1 LNISPR
7 IIINKGKIMKALV
20 CNEFGPTENLVLEE
34 RSVPTPGKGEI
45 LVDIK
50 AAGVNFPDVLTVQ
63 GKYQFKPELPF
74 IPGAEVAGIV
84 SAVGEGVV
92 SHKVGD
98 KVISTLQIGGFSEQ
112 CVASEH
118 GSFGMGE
125 TMSFE
130 QAAGFAITYGTS
142 YYALKQ
148 QANIQPG
155 ETLLVLGAA
164 GGVGIATIQIAKA
177 MGVKVIAAASSEE
190 KLDFACEAGADL
202 RINYSEENLK
212 DKVKE
217 LTGGK
222 GADVIYDPV
231 GGDFSEQAFRAIAW
245 NGRFLVIG
253 FASGPIPK
261 IPLNLCF
268 LKGAS
273 LVGVL
278 WGAGAARS
286 PMESRQN
293 FDELI
298 AMIDGGQFS
307 PLVTEVY
314 SLDDYKSAFASISE
328 RRAKGKVILSMD

>member
-1 LNISPR
+1 
-7 IIINKGKIMKALV
+7 MKALV
-20 CNEFGPTENLVLEE
+20 CNEFGPTENLALEE
-34 RSVPTPGKGEI
+34 RPVPTPGKGEI

-74 IPGAEVAGIV
+74 VPGGEVAGIV
-84 SAVGEGVV
+84 TAVGEGVT
-92 SHKVGD
+92 SRKVGD
-98 KVISTLQIGGFSEQ
+98 KVISTIQIGGFAEQ
-112 CVASEH
+112 CVGSEH
-118 GSFGMGE
+118 GAFAMGE

-148 QANIQPG
+148 QAKIKPG

-177 MGVKVIAAASSEE
+177 MGVTVIAAASTEE

-202 RINYSEENLK
+202 RINYTTENLK

-222 GADVIYDPV
+222 GVDVVYDPV

-245 NGRFLVIG
+245 DGRFLVIG

-261 IPLNLCF
+261 IPLNLCL

-273 LVGVL
+273 LVGVF
-278 WGAGAARS
+278 WGAWVARN
-286 PMESRQN
+286 PMESRKN

-298 AMIDGGQFS
+298 EMIDGGQFS

-314 SLDDYKSAFASISE
+314 PLSDYKAAFASITE
-328 RRAKGKVILSMD
+328 RRAKGKVILSNS

>member
-1 LNISPR
+1 
-7 IIINKGKIMKALV
+7 MKALV
-20 CNEFGPTENLVLEE
+20 CNELGPTDNLTLEE
-34 RSVPTPGKGEI
+34 RPTPVPGKGEI
-45 LVDIK
+45 LVDVK

-74 IPGAEVAGIV
+74 VPGVEVAGIV
-84 SAVGEGVV
+84 AGVGEGVT
-92 SHKVGD
+92 SRKVGD
-98 KVISTLQIGGFSEQ
+98 RVISTLPIGGFSEQ
-112 CVASEH
+112 CIGSEH
-118 GSFGMGE
+118 GSFSMGE

-148 QANIQPG
+148 QAKIRPG

-177 MGVKVIAAASSEE
+177 MGATVIAAASTED

-212 DKVKE
+212 EQVKA

-222 GADVIYDPV
+222 GVDVIYDPV

-245 NGRFLVIG
+245 DGRFLVIG
-253 FASGPIPK
+253 FASGPIPA
-261 IPLNLCF
+261 IPLNLML

-273 LVGVL
+273 LVGVF
-278 WGAGAARS
+278 WGAWAARF
-286 PMESRQN
+286 PLESQNN

-298 AMIDGGQFS
+298 KMIDSRQFS

-314 SLDDYKSAFASISE
+314 PLDQYKAAFASISE
-328 RRAKGKVILSMD
+328 RRAKGKVILSMA

>member
-1 LNISPR
+1 
-7 IIINKGKIMKALV
+7 MKALV
-20 CNEFGPTENLVLEE
+20 CNEFGPAENLSLEE
-34 RSVPTPGKGEI
+34 RPAPSPGKGEI

-50 AAGVNFPDVLTVQ
+50 AAGVNFPDILTVQ

-74 IPGAEVAGIV
+74 VPGAEVAGIV
-84 SAVGEGVV
+84 TAVGEGVT

-98 KVISTLQIGGFSEQ
+98 KVISTLQVGGFSEQ

-148 QANIQPG
+148 QAKIQPG

-177 MGVKVIAAASSEE
+177 MGAKVIAAASSEE

-245 NGRFLVIG
+245 DGRFLVIG
-253 FASGPIPK
+253 FASGPIPA
-261 IPLNLCF
+261 IPLNLML

-273 LVGVL
+273 LVGVF
-278 WGAGAARS
+278 WGAWAARF

-298 AMIDGGQFS
+298 EMIDGGQFS

-314 SLDDYKSAFASISE
+314 SLDDYKAAFESISE
-328 RRAKGKVILSMD
+328 RRAKGKVILSNG

>member
-1 LNISPR
+1 
-7 IIINKGKIMKALV
+7 MKALV
-20 CNEFGPTENLVLEE
+20 CNELGPTENLTLEE
-34 RSVPTPGKGEI
+34 RPTPVPGKGEI
-45 LVDIK
+45 LVDVK
-50 AAGVNFPDVLTVQ
+50 AAGVNFPDVLPVQ

-74 IPGAEVAGIV
+74 VPGVEVAGIV
-84 SAVGEGVV
+84 AAVGEGVT
-92 SHKVGD
+92 SRKVGER
-98 KVISTLQIGGFSEQ
+98 VIATLPIGGFSEQ
-112 CVASEH
+112 CIGSEY

-125 TMSFE
+125 TMSYE
-130 QAAGFAITYGTS
+130 QAAGFAVTYGTS

-148 QANIQPG
+148 QAKIQPG

-177 MGVKVIAAASSEE
+177 MGATVIAAASTEE

-212 DKVKE
+212 DQVKA

-222 GADVIYDPV
+222 GVDVIYDPV

-245 NGRFLVIG
+245 DGRFLVIG
-253 FASGPIPK
+253 FASGPIPA
-261 IPLNLCF
+261 IPLNLML

-273 LVGVL
+273 LVGVF
-278 WGAGAARS
+278 WGAWAARFPS
-286 PMESRQN
+286 ESQNN

-298 AMIDGGQFS
+298 RMIDSGQFS

-314 SLDDYKSAFASISE
+314 PLDQYKAAFASISE
-328 RRAKGKVILSMD
+328 RRAKGKVILSMA

>member
-1 LNISPR
+1 
-7 IIINKGKIMKALV
+7 MKALV
-20 CNEFGPTENLVLEE
+20 CNEFGPAENLALEE
-34 RSVPTPGKGEI
+34 RPSPSPGKGEI

-74 IPGAEVAGIV
+74 VPGAEVAGIV
-84 SAVGEGVV
+84 TAVGEGVT

-148 QANIQPG
+148 QAKIQPG

-177 MGVKVIAAASSEE
+177 MGAKVIAAASSEE
-190 KLDFACEAGADL
+190 KLNFACEAGADL

-222 GADVIYDPV
+222 GVDVIYDPV

-245 NGRFLVIG
+245 DGRFLVIG
-253 FASGPIPK
+253 FASGPIPAM
-261 IPLNLCF
+261 PLNLAL

-273 LVGVL
+273 LVGVF
-278 WGAGAARS
+278 WGAWAARF
-286 PMESRQN
+286 PMESRKN

-298 AMIDGGQFS
+298 AMIDEGKFS

-314 SLDDYKSAFASISE
+314 SLDDYKAAFASISE
-328 RRAKGKVILSMD
+328 RRAKGKVILSNG

>member
-1 LNISPR
+1 
-7 IIINKGKIMKALV
+7 MKALV
-20 CNEFGPTENLVLEE
+20 CNELGPTDNLTLEE
-34 RSVPTPGKGEI
+34 RPTPVPGKGEI
-45 LVDIK
+45 LVDVK

-74 IPGAEVAGIV
+74 VPGVEVAGIV
-84 SAVGEGVV
+84 AGVGEGVT
-92 SHKVGD
+92 SRKVGD
-98 KVISTLQIGGFSEQ
+98 RVISTLPIGGFSEQ
-112 CVASEH
+112 CIGSEH
-118 GSFGMGE
+118 GSFSMGE

-148 QANIQPG
+148 QAKIRPG

-177 MGVKVIAAASSEE
+177 MGATVIAAASTED

-212 DKVKE
+212 EQVKA

-222 GADVIYDPV
+222 GVDVIYDPV

-245 NGRFLVIG
+245 DGRFLVIG
-253 FASGPIPK
+253 FASGPIPA
-261 IPLNLCF
+261 IPLNLML

-273 LVGVL
+273 LVGVF
-278 WGAGAARS
+278 WGAWAARF
-286 PMESRQN
+286 PLESQNN

-298 AMIDGGQFS
+298 KMIDSRQFS

-314 SLDDYKSAFASISE
+314 PLDQYKAAFASISE
-328 RRAKGKVILSMD
+328 RKAKGKVILSMA

>member
-1 LNISPR
+1 
-7 IIINKGKIMKALV
+7 MKALV
-20 CNEFGPTENLVLEE
+20 CNEFGPAENLSLEE
-34 RSVPTPGKGEI
+34 RPAPTPGKGEI

-74 IPGAEVAGIV
+74 VPGAEVAGIV
-84 SAVGEGVV
+84 TAVGEGVT

-112 CVASEH
+112 CVAPDY

-148 QANIQPG
+148 QAKIQPG

-177 MGVKVIAAASSEE
+177 MGAKVIAAASSEE

-245 NGRFLVIG
+245 DGRFLVIG
-253 FASGPIPK
+253 FASGPIPA
-261 IPLNLCF
+261 IPLNLML

-273 LVGVL
+273 LVGVF
-278 WGAGAARS
+278 WGAWAARF

-298 AMIDGGQFS
+298 EMIDGGQFS

-314 SLDDYKSAFASISE
+314 SLDDYKAAFESISE
-328 RRAKGKVILSMD
+328 RRAKGKVILSNG

>member
-1 LNISPR
+1 
-7 IIINKGKIMKALV
+7 MKALV
-20 CNEFGPTENLVLEE
+20 CNEFGPAENLSLEE
-34 RSVPTPGKGEI
+34 RPAPSPGKGEI

-50 AAGVNFPDVLTVQ
+50 AAGVNFPDILTVQ

-74 IPGAEVAGIV
+74 VPGAEVAGIV
-84 SAVGEGVV
+84 TAVGEGVT

-148 QANIQPG
+148 QAKIQPG

-177 MGVKVIAAASSEE
+177 MGAKVIAAASSEE

-245 NGRFLVIG
+245 DGRFLVIG
-253 FASGPIPK
+253 FASGPIPA
-261 IPLNLCF
+261 IPLNLML

-273 LVGVL
+273 LVGVF
-278 WGAGAARS
+278 WGAWAARF

-298 AMIDGGQFS
+298 EMIDGGQFS

-314 SLDDYKSAFASISE
+314 SLDDYKAAFESISE
-328 RRAKGKVILSMD
+328 RRAKGKVILSNG

>member
-1 LNISPR
+1 
-7 IIINKGKIMKALV
+7 MKALV
-20 CNEFGPTENLVLEE
+20 CNEFGPAENLSLEE
-34 RSVPTPGKGEI
+34 RPAPSPGKGEI

-50 AAGVNFPDVLTVQ
+50 AAGVNFPDILTVQ

-74 IPGAEVAGIV
+74 VPGAEVAGIV
-84 SAVGEGVV
+84 TAVGEGVT

-98 KVISTLQIGGFSEQ
+98 KVISTLQVGGFSEQ

-148 QANIQPG
+148 QAKIQPG

-177 MGVKVIAAASSEE
+177 MGAKVIAAASSEE

-212 DKVKE
+212 DRVKE

-245 NGRFLVIG
+245 DGRFLVIG
-253 FASGPIPK
+253 FASGPIPA
-261 IPLNLCF
+261 IPLNLML

-273 LVGVL
+273 LVGVF
-278 WGAGAARS
+278 WGAWAARF

-298 AMIDGGQFS
+298 EMIDGGQFS

-314 SLDDYKSAFASISE
+314 SLDDYKAAFESISE
-328 RRAKGKVILSMD
+328 RRAKGKVILSNG

>member
-1 LNISPR
+1 
-7 IIINKGKIMKALV
+7 MKALV
-20 CNEFGPTENLVLEE
+20 CNEFGPAENLSLEE
-34 RSVPTPGKGEI
+34 RPAPSPGKGEI

-50 AAGVNFPDVLTVQ
+50 AAGVNFPDILTVQ

-74 IPGAEVAGIV
+74 VPGAEVAGIV
-84 SAVGEGVV
+84 TAVGEGVT

-98 KVISTLQIGGFSEQ
+98 KVISTLQICGFSEQ

-148 QANIQPG
+148 QAKIQPG

-177 MGVKVIAAASSEE
+177 MGAKVIAAASSEE

-245 NGRFLVIG
+245 DGRFLVIG
-253 FASGPIPK
+253 FASGPIPA
-261 IPLNLCF
+261 IPLNLML

-273 LVGVL
+273 LVGVF
-278 WGAGAARS
+278 WGAWAARF

-298 AMIDGGQFS
+298 EMIDGGQFS

-314 SLDDYKSAFASISE
+314 SLDDYKAAFASISE
-328 RRAKGKVILSMD
+328 RRAKGKVILSNG

>member
-1 LNISPR
+1 MR
-7 IIINKGKIMKALV
+7 ALV
-20 CNEFGPTENLVLEE
+20 CKEFGPTENLALEE
-34 RSVPTPGKGEI
+34 VDTPTPGKGEI
-45 LVDIK
+45 LMEIK
-50 AAGVNFPDVLTVQ
+50 ATGVNFPDVLTVQ

-74 IPGAEVAGIV
+74 IPGAELAGV
-84 SAVGEGVV
+84 VTEVGEGVT
-92 SHKVGD
+92 SRKVGD
-98 KVISTLQIGGFSEQ
+98 QVIATTQIGAFAEQ
-112 CVASEH
+112 CVVNEH
-118 GSFGMGE
+118 TTFEMGN

-177 MGVKVIAAASSEE
+177 MGATVIAAASSEE

-202 RINYSEENLK
+202 RINYSTENLK

-222 GADVIYDPV
+222 GADVVYDPV

-245 NGRFLVIG
+245 DGRFLVIG
-253 FASGPIPK
+253 FASGPIPAM
-261 IPLNLCF
+261 PLNLAL

-273 LVGVL
+273 LVGVF
-278 WGAGAARS
+278 WGSWAARA
-286 PMESRQN
+286 PMESRKN

-298 AMIDGGQFS
+298 AMIDGGKFS

-314 SLDDYKSAFASISE
+314 SLDDYKAAFASISE
-328 RRAKGKVILSMD
+328 RRAKGKVILSNG

>member
-1 LNISPR
+1 
-7 IIINKGKIMKALV
+7 MKVLV
-20 CNEFGPTENLVLEE
+20 CNELGPTDNLTLEE
-34 RSVPTPGKGEI
+34 RPTPVPGKGEI
-45 LVDIK
+45 LVDVK
-50 AAGVNFPDVLTVQ
+50 AAGVNCPDVLTVQ

-74 IPGAEVAGIV
+74 VPGVEVAGIV
-84 SAVGEGVV
+84 ASVGEGVT
-92 SHKVGD
+92 SRKVGD
-98 KVISTLQIGGFSEQ
+98 RVISTLPIGGFSEQ
-112 CVASEH
+112 CIGSEH
-118 GSFGMGE
+118 GSFSMGE

-148 QANIQPG
+148 QAKIRSG

-177 MGVKVIAAASSEE
+177 MGATVIAAASTEE

-212 DKVKE
+212 EQVKA

-222 GADVIYDPV
+222 GVDVIYDPV

-245 NGRFLVIG
+245 DGRFLVIG
-253 FASGPIPK
+253 FASGPIPA
-261 IPLNLCF
+261 IPLNLML

-273 LVGVL
+273 LVGVF
-278 WGAGAARS
+278 WGAWAARF
-286 PMESRQN
+286 PLESQNN

-298 AMIDGGQFS
+298 GMIDSGQFS

-314 SLDDYKSAFASISE
+314 PLDQYKAAFASISE
-328 RRAKGKVILSMD
+328 RRAKGKVILSMA